1 MKKKL
6 LPVPLLIVIDLL
18 LTGVALCVFA
28 WFHHVRP
35 EIYSVTVENDGEVH
49 EITSEKE
56 PVATTIP
63 VVSDEPS
70 AEQIMD
76 APENTT
82 ENTTVREPEPIEVEG
97 AEVLETSLYKS
108 EDIEVLMTKYSR
120 DGVIFYVEDIYIS
133 HAENFRT
140 AFAQDVYAKAI
151 VEDTLEL
158 ATRKNAVCAING
170 DYYGNGNNG
179 VVIRNGHLYR
189 SRPDEDVLVMYYDGT
204 MKVFSEDEFD
214 GELEMLRG
222 AYQAWCFGPVVEYGG
237 KAISGI
243 KNGISGRNPRSAV
256 GYFEAGHYCFVCVE
270 GRSDVS
276 RGVTLDELGELFEL
290 LGCELG
296 YNMDGGNSAAMTFE
310 ESLVNTPSWG
320 GRATSDILYI
330 AELE

>member
-6 LPVPLLIVIDLL
+6 LPIPLLVIIDVL

-28 WFHHVRP
+28 WFHHARP
-35 EIYSVTVENDGEVH
+35 EVYSETVEESGEIH
-49 EITSEKE
+49 EIT
-56 PVATTIP
+56 
-63 VVSDEPS
+63 VSTEPS
-70 AEQIMD
+70 EESVAVSSE
-76 APENTT
+76 ETS
-82 ENTTVREPEPIEVEG
+82 TVELTKEPEPTTQKQLEPIELQD
-97 AEVLETSLYKS
+97 AEVLETRSYKS
-108 EDIEVLMTKYSR
+108 DDIEVLMTKYRR

-133 HAENFRT
+133 NAENFR
-140 AFAQDVYAKAI
+140 AALAQDVYAKGV

-158 ATRKNAVCAING
+158 AVRKNAVCAING

-189 SRPDEDVLVMYYDGT
+189 SRPDDDVLVMYYDGT
-204 MKVFSEDEFD
+204 MKVFQKDEFD

-222 AYQAWCFGPVVEYGG
+222 AYQAWCFGPVVELDG

-243 KNGISGRNPRSAV
+243 VNGISRQNPRSAV

-270 GRSDVS
+270 GRSDES
-276 RGVTLDELGELFEL
+276 RGMTLDELGELFEL